1 MSKNFICKRCYY
13 STNKRSAMVMHLNRQ
28 KLCNKSTEP
37 YKYSNEEIYNLSLI
51 KNNSKITENMC
62 KYCNKH
68 YSTRYTLD
76 THIKEYCKKKD
87 NIDLDNIKIE
97 SSTVNIANSVDNSID
112 NTINIVNSVDNS
124 IDNSVNNIYITNNIN
139 MPITFDKDCNTE
151 DMKIFL
157 KQLLLLA
164 ENKTNTENEYKDIEK
179 DNIVRIFIKKLYNQL
194 NKIKDEVLSNEN
206 IINIKNI
213 DQES

>member
-28 KLCNKSTEP
+28 KLCNKSTES
-37 YKYSNEEIYNLSLI
+37 YEYSDEEIYNVSLI

-87 NIDLDNIKIE
+87 NIDPDDIKIE
-97 SSTVNIANSVDNSID
+97 SNAVNIVNSFDNSID
-112 NTINIVNSVDNS
+112 NT
-124 IDNSVNNIYITNNIN
+124 VNNIYITNNIN
-139 MPITFDKDCNTE
+139 IPITFDKYCNTE
-151 DMKIFL
+151 DMEIFL
-157 KQLLLLA
+157 KQLLFLA
-164 ENKTNTENEYKDIEK
+164 ENKTNTDYDTENEYKDIEK
-179 DNIVRIFIKKLYNQL
+179 DNIVRIFMKKLYNQL
-194 NKIKDEVLSNEN
+194 NKIKDEVLYN
-206 IINIKNI
+206 
-213 DQES
+213 

>member
-1 MSKNFICKRCYY
+1 
-13 STNKRSAMVMHLNRQ
+13 MVMHLNRQ

-97 SSTVNIANSVDNSID
+97 SSTVNIANSVDNSIDNTINIVNSVDNSID